1 MLQSMFGPYRIEELL
16 GRGGM
21 GEVYRAYDTKTDRMV
36 ALKLLPAHLAED
48 DEYQARFRRECR
60 VAARLS
66 EPHVV
71 PIHQFGEIDGRLYL
85 DMRLVEGT
93 DLSAWLRTH
102 GPMPPDVAVAV
113 VGQVAQA
120 LDAAHSD
127 GLVHRDIKPSNVL
140 LAGASGRELDVASVF
155 AYLFDFGIARARDG
169 ALAPDEVALTSSG
182 VVPGSPS
189 YVAPE
194 RFRGV
199 EGDPRADVYAL
210 ACVLHQ
216 ALVGR
221 PPFEGD
227 LLALMRAHL
236 QTPPPKA
243 SEMRAGVPAGLD
255 DVVARGMAKDPDDR
269 YATAGALA
277 LEARAVLVTGSGIT
291 VAIDPGRTVVR
302 GDRAAAG
309 HGPTAS
315 ATGTTQAT
323 GGPSATATPVTTPRP
338 RPTEQRTASPQPVT
352 SRLGTTPVARP
363 QGAQLGAGGPRP
375 VHHTTVPPG
384 GRPTYPPPQPPVP
397 PPAHPSLPSVVPPAA
412 PRRSAVPLLLTALVL
427 AAVVAVGGVMLASD
441 LGAGTT
447 SGTGGATPSTTP
459 PPPATEDDK
468 LLAGLP
474 AGFSAQNCTPDTV
487 SRDKVGAS
495 AYVNCNSGPS
505 DGPGTASFAR
515 FATKDGLQKAFLRAA
530 GDARIVAAP
539 GQRIDICRQG
549 RTNLGPWVVGRQADV
564 VRGQMACIVAADR
577 AAYLLWSD
585 DATRSFGYVTRADGN
600 AAVLYDW
607 WRKAD
612 FRLL

>member
-48 DEYQARFRRECR
+48 DEYQARFRRECK
-60 VAARLS
+60 VAARLN

-71 PIHQFGEIDGRLYL
+71 PIHHYGEIDGRLYL
-85 DMRLVEGT
+85 DMRLVDGT
-93 DLSAWLRTH
+93 DLSAWLRAN
-102 GPMPPDVAVAV
+102 GPLAADVAVAV

-120 LDAAHSD
+120 LDAAHKD

-140 LAGASGRELDVASVF
+140 LAGVTNGVEVDAASVF

-169 ALAPDEVALTSSG
+169 ALSPDELSLTMAG
-182 VVPGSPS
+182 VMPGSPS

-199 EGDPRADVYAL
+199 EGDPRADVYSL

-227 LLALMRAHL
+227 LPSLMRAHL
-236 QTPPPKA
+236 QAPAPKA
-243 SEMRAGVPAGLD
+243 STLRPGVPTGLD
-255 DVVARGMAKDPDDR
+255 DVVARGMAKEPADR

-277 LEARAVLVTGSGIT
+277 GAARAVIAASQASGVHPHVPADRTVNLGDRT
-291 VAIDPGRTVVR
+291 VAGAVGTV
-302 GDRAAAG
+302 G
-309 HGPTAS
+309 
-315 ATGTTQAT
+315 TG
-323 GGPSATATPVTTPRP
+323 TPVTTPRP
-338 RPTEQRTASPQPVT
+338 GLAEQRPPTPRTERIDTPTRRPARPVTGTSAGPAYATSSRQAPQPTYGAIPPPIPHQAFAPPVV
-352 SRLGTTPVARP
+352 TPVPAPAR
-363 QGAQLGAGGPRP
+363 RKR
-375 VHHTTVPPG
+375 T
-384 GRPTYPPPQPPVP
+384 
-397 PPAHPSLPSVVPPAA
+397 SI
-412 PRRSAVPLLLTALVL
+412 PLVLTALL
-427 AAVVAVGGVMLASD
+427 LSAVVAIGAVSLLSELNTPTTGGTS
-441 LGAGTT
+441 GSSGSTTT
-447 SGTGGATPSTTP
+447 SRAPL
-459 PPPATEDDK
+459 TEDEK

-474 AGFSAQNCTPDTV
+474 TGFSDANCDPDPQT
-487 SRDKVGAS
+487 RDKVGAV
-495 AYVNCNSGPS
+495 AYVNCNNGPA

-515 FATKDGLQKAFLRAA
+515 FATTDALEQEFLRAA
-530 GDARIVAAP
+530 GDARIVASP
-539 GQRIDICRQG
+539 SEKIDVCREG
-549 RTNLGPWVVGRQADV
+549 RTNLGPWGRNTNTNVVSGQVACV
-564 VRGQMACIVAADR
+564 VARGNG

-585 DATRSFGYVTRADGN
+585 EETRSFGYVTRADGK

-607 WRKAD
+607 WAGAN